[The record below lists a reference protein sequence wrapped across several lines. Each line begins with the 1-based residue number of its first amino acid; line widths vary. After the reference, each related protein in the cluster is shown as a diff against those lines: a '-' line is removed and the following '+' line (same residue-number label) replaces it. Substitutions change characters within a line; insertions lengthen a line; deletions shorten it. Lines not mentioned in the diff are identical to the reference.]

1 MATKKKAAKPTGLN
15 AALAGYEYK
24 GSEYKCVLN
33 EDELAKLLDGGWQFS
48 QYFNVTR
55 SSMSYL
61 PTGHNQ
67 LSQAGYSSNST
78 ESSSNYPVYI
88 VMREKP

>member
-1 MATKKKAAKPTGLN
+1 MATKKEAAKPTGLN

-55 SSMSYL
+55 SNN
-61 PTGHNQ
+61 TGAPYGLQ
-67 LSQAGYSSNST
+67 SQSQIYST
-78 ESSSNYPVYI
+78 SSSSYPVYI
-88 VMREKP
+88 VVREKP